1 MFNRYLRKLQ
11 DFRKSKSFAILSPV
25 LRIISKWLISLCLPQ
40 LNLNIFFVS
49 ISCWN
54 IIFPKL
60 SDVWQNRQSSS
71 PWAPQDCLWASL
83 PIAHNFVLFQ
93 DPFSYITALL
103 SWAPTGH
110 LLLQGLTWPNLS
122 TDSSSIKKDVNISWR
137 RKGVRF
143 GINISLFPL
152 LWPRSFNSFWLFSV
166 STTFS
171 LSTSCYLVCQTTPQ
185 TTQSVDSGARQPG
198 LNLALI
204 LTSFVTLGKLF
215 ILSLPQSSHL

>member
-25 LRIISKWLISLCLPQ
+25 LRIISKRRISLCLPQ
-40 LNLNIFFVS
+40 LNLNIFMWAFPVE
-49 ISCWN
+49 IL
-54 IIFPKL
+54 FPKL
-60 SDVWQNRQSSS
+60 SDVWQNGQSSS

-83 PIAHNFVLFQ
+83 PIAHTFVLFQ
-93 DPFSYITALL
+93 DPLSYITALL

-110 LLLQGLTWPNLS
+110 LLLQALTWPHSS

-152 LWPRSFNSFWLFSV
+152 LWPRSFNSFRLFSV

-171 LSTSCYLVCQTTPQ
+171 LSTSCYLVCPTTPQ
-185 TTQSVDSGARQPG
+185 TTQSLDSGARQPG